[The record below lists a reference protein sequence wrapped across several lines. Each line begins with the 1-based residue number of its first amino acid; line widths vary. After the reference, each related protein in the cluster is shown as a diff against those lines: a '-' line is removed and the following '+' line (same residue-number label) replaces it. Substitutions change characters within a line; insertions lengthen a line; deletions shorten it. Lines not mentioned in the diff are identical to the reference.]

1 MAGPVVTD
9 CSVAMSQEAADRAQR
24 AVHDSPSAES
34 SHDIEVAA
42 SGGRGEGGRNWA
54 VVLIARNIDI
64 AGTQGRSRDA
74 S

>member
-42 SGGRGEGGRNWA
+42 SGGRGGWEELGGGA
-54 VVLIARNIDI
+54 DC
-64 AGTQGRSRDA
+64 QEY
-74 S
+74 